1 MRAFYLTY
9 FATFGVTMPYLPL
22 YFESLGL
29 APIQIGIL
37 NSILPITKP
46 LAASLWTSC
55 AEKIGRRHQATVLAC
70 ALSAIGF
77 ALYAI
82 PAAFAGLAVVTLFL
96 ALVQAPVLPFAEAAT
111 LDASA
116 LSGIPYGRIRVWG
129 SIGFIA
135 SAWGFGSLLTWWPRR
150 SVVAAATLFA
160 ILTAASSA
168 WLPKPRAGGGSGRAS
183 LRRFLARPGVLNFY
197 LAATL
202 MQACHGAYY
211 TFFSIHMAAQGWS
224 SALIGSLWS
233 LGVVSEIFVLLGSA
247 RFLALAPASRL
258 LTACFLLAAARWG
271 LLSISASPIVAIPAQ
286 ILHAFTYA
294 GFHLAAVTATHRIF
308 PEDLR
313 SSGQAIY
320 GGLTYGLGTVAG
332 SLLAGALYG
341 AIGAFRLFGVCALI
355 ALAGAA
361 LIGRA
366 ARRIPGFDSAKS
378 ATADPHP

>member
-1 MRAFYLTY
+1 MRAFYFSY
-9 FATFGVTMPYLPL
+9 FAIFGVTVPYLPL

-37 NSILPITKP
+37 SSILPITRP
-46 LAASLWTSC
+46 LAASLWTSS
-55 AEKIGRRHQATVLAC
+55 AEKLGRRHQATVLAC

-82 PAAFAGLAVVTLFL
+82 PAAFAGLVAVTILL
-96 ALVQAPVLPFAEAAT
+96 ALVQAPILPFAEAAT

-116 LSGIPYGRIRVWG
+116 LTGTPYGRIRVWG

-135 SAWGFGSLLTWWPRR
+135 SAWGFGALLTWWPRR
-150 SVVAAATLFA
+150 SVVAAATFFA
-160 ILTAASSA
+160 ILTAASSLS
-168 WLPKPRAGGGSGRAS
+168 LPRPVAGAASGRAS
-183 LRRFLARPGVLNFY
+183 LRKFLARPGVLNFY

-224 SALIGSLWS
+224 SLAIGSLWS
-233 LGVVSEIFVLLGSA
+233 LGVVSEMAVLLGSA
-247 RFLALAPASRL
+247 RFLSLAPASTL
-258 LTACFLLAAARWG
+258 LTSCFLLAAVRWA
-271 LLSISASPIVAIPAQ
+271 LLAYSAAPIVAITAQ

-320 GGLTYGLGTVAG
+320 GGLTYGLGSVAG
-332 SLLAGALYG
+332 SLLAGALYDT
-341 AIGAFRLFGVCALI
+341 IGSFRLFGVSALI
-355 ALAGAA
+355 AVAGAA

-366 ARRIPGFDSAKS
+366 ARRIPNFDLA
-378 ATADPHP
+378 